1 MKLNLGQGL
10 VVVGLAMGLAACG
23 PKLQSVAE
31 QDGSNTADPSRRETV
46 KVGISFAE
54 KGSGMRLAD
63 ATTFSMSL
71 EGCASGLSYPN
82 ITQND
87 DSIDLYKF
95 DQGCLVKLNSFSVN
109 SINYVLSS
117 DVFES
122 WTTGDIAVFQDS
134 TNSNNKLTVRVVSQL
149 PTAIAGTES
158 VSYAYT
164 QVVAGADESIAKSIV
179 SDVHTVSVGG
189 VDAAKVDITSVSMTG
204 MTAQGAG
211 RFTFDVL
218 CTQAVVAG
226 SCDTN
231 ALTSLKYLLV
241 KDTYSGNPTYEQL
254 TTLFTSSGTT
264 VGAGDIIA
272 TGNGGFRTQVMNT
285 PDQMAASGNSN
296 LLFIVQS
303 GGSSYKTF
311 NVDVEALTY

>member
-46 KVGISFAE
+46 KVGISLSE

-71 EGCASGLSYPN
+71 DGCASGLNYPS
-82 ITQND
+82 ITEND
-87 DSIDLYKF
+87 VTVDLYKF
-95 DQGCLVKLNSFSVN
+95 DQGCLIKLNSFSLN
-109 SINYVLSS
+109 SVNYVLSA
-117 DVFES
+117 DTFES
-122 WTTGDIAVFQDS
+122 WTAGDIAIFQDS
-134 TNSNNKLTVRVVSQL
+134 ANTNNKLTVRVVTQL
-149 PTAIAGTES
+149 PTAIAGSET
-158 VSYAYT
+158 VSYSYT
-164 QVVAGADESIAKSIV
+164 QLVAGADESIAKSVV
-179 SDVHTVSVGG
+179 SDTHTVSVNG
-189 VDAAKVDITSVSMTG
+189 VDAAKVEITSVNMTG

-218 CTQAVVAG
+218 CLQGVSSG

-231 ALTSLKYLLV
+231 PLTSLKYMLV
-241 KDTYSGNPTYEQL
+241 KDTYSNNPTYEQL
-254 TTLFTSSGTT
+254 NTLFSTGGTA
-264 VGAGDIIA
+264 VAAGDIIA
-272 TGNGGFRTQVMNT
+272 TGNGGFKTQVMST
-285 PDQMAASGNSN
+285 PDEMALPGNSN

-303 GGSSYKTF
+303 GGSSYKYF
-311 NVDVEALTY
+311 NVDVAALTY